1 MVCPQ
6 RHHRKI
12 MPLLFCT
19 APGAVAGLPPGRAV
33 FPAAPVSGRVQSVI
47 SSSLMRY
54 LLWLL
59 KFVLFVLILSFAIKN
74 TDTVTVRYYLGY
86 EWQAPLVLVLLVFFG
101 LGRCSGSAGK
111 SWHCGA
117 SVARNSAAARR
128 QPRRILRTRH
138 DAARIFGRLAWT
150 LNTGGCSPCRC
161 FSVWAGW
168 RRA

>member
-1 MVCPQ
+1 
-6 RHHRKI
+6 
-12 MPLLFCT
+12 MPLLFCP
-19 APGAVAGLPPGRAV
+19 ASGAAAGLPAGRAV

-101 LGRCSGSAGK
+101 LGTLAGIV
-111 SWHCGA
+111 A
-117 SVARNSAAARR
+117 SLSQMFRQRR
-128 QPRRILRTRH
+128 EIVSLRRERRAEQRGTAMATRPH
-138 DAARIFGRLAWT
+138 PPDAA
-150 LNTGGCSPCRC
+150 
-161 FSVWAGW
+161 
-168 RRA
+168 